1 MSGESRD
8 DAGLRGVV
16 NQEMMQS
23 CVEWL
28 IKRSCR
34 VAWRGES
41 SDDAGLRGGVNQE
54 MMQGCLEW

>member
-1 MSGESRD
+1 M
-8 DAGLRGVV
+8 V

-34 VAWRGES
+34 VAWRDES
-41 SDDAGLRGGVNQE
+41 RDDAGLRGGVTQE
-54 MMQGCLEW
+54 IMQGCVEW